1 MDYIP
6 LGNEFERLM
15 GQLQENLFAF
25 LPKLLG
31 AIFIIFIGILL
42 AYLLRAIIQ
51 HLTKRL
57 DQLATDRIRS
67 GLSRIGIKNSA
78 SEMVGNIVFWI
89 ILLFCLTIATE
100 TLGLPVVTTW
110 LSGIALYLPRILAA
124 ILICIVGLGGS
135 VLLRDIILRATTS
148 AGIMYGHILAKL
160 SQTAVVLVSVL
171 IAIEHIGIGIS
182 VITGIITIVIGAIL
196 FGMALAF
203 GLGARTSISNIL
215 ASHYIQKTYRVGHT
229 IKIENTTGRIVQIT
243 PTAVIIENDKGQT
256 HVPANTFSTA
266 MSSLVLREER

>member
-15 GQLQENLFAF
+15 GQLQENLLAF

-31 AIFIIFIGILL
+31 ALFIVFMGILL
-42 AYLLRAIIQ
+42 AYFLRAIIQ

-67 GLSRIGIKNSA
+67 GLHRIGIKNTA
-78 SEMVGNIVFWI
+78 SEMVGNVVFWI

-124 ILICIVGLGGS
+124 ILICIVGLAGS
-135 VLLRDIILRATTS
+135 LLLRDIILRATTS
-148 AGIMYGHILAKL
+148 AGILYGHILAKL

-171 IAIEHIGIGIS
+171 IAIEHVGIGIS
-182 VITGIITIVIGAIL
+182 VLTGIITIVIGAIL

-229 IKIENTTGRIVQIT
+229 IKIENITGRIIQIT
-243 PTAVIIENDKGQT
+243 PTAVIIENDEGQT
-256 HVPANTFSTA
+256 HIPANTFSVAT
-266 MSSLVLREER
+266 SSLVLREER